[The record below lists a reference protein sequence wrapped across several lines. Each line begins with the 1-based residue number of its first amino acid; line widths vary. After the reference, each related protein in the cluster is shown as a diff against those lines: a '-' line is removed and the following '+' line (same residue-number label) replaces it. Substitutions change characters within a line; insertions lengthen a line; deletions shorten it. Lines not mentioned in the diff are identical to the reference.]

1 MGGTAGLKCTFES
14 GMLPSEYAVETT
26 TAEGQKIS
34 LFTSERYLSKDR
46 GLLLVYVIDRVQ
58 NTILVRLPDS
68 PLEVS
73 SRFINVDAEDV
84 VEFPKETPLSL

>member
-1 MGGTAGLKCTFES
+1 MGDTVGLKCTFVS

-26 TAEGQKIS
+26 TADGRKVS
-34 LFTSERYLSKDR
+34 LFTSDQFLSKDR
-46 GLLLVYVIDRVQ
+46 NLLRVYFIDRAH

-73 SRFINVDAEDV
+73 SRFINVNAEDI
-84 VEFPKETPLSL
+84 VELRTLL